1 MLDVR
6 SQVVRRWVAA
16 ITAVA
21 VTAVPTSVSASPE
34 AATAPPAPAQTEP
47 ATDER
52 PPDSDD
58 TLVDVDVLVSTNS
71 AAVATTL
78 DELGTEI
85 NDQLVAFNTAET
97 TVATATADL
106 ATADAALDNTQLLI
120 EETTT
125 ASDQV
130 VIDAFINPPAESSLD
145 VLSADSLTDA
155 TVKQT
160 LLGMDADRSAASLT
174 ELQAALEEYETLAAE
189 QEEAREAAETAK
201 GDAEA
206 SLADLDAALSAQARF
221 ATAVEQAMA
230 DQADDPAP
238 TDPAEAAALA
248 TRQAE
253 IATAIT
259 AAAEARAAAEAARA
273 AEEERR
279 RKVEAGLMFCPVDP
293 PTATNFIDSWGFS
306 RSGGRSHQ
314 GVDMMAAH
322 GVATVAPVSGRVE
335 HRGTSLGGLS
345 WYVYGDNGN
354 TYYGTHLQSY
364 ANQGAGRVEA
374 GTLIGYVGS
383 SGNASPSGPHLHFE
397 IKPGGGSSINPYPLT
412 HAACPG
418 HG

>member
-6 SQVVRRWVAA
+6 SNVVRRWAA
-16 ITAVA
+16 VIAALAVA
-21 VTAVPTSVSASPE
+21 AVPTSASASPE
-34 AATAPPAPAQTEP
+34 APAAPTAPAQTEP

-52 PPDSDD
+52 SPDSDD

-71 AAVATTL
+71 AAVASTL
-78 DELGTEI
+78 EELGTEI
-85 NDQLVAFNTAET
+85 NDQLVAFNTAQAAVE
-97 TVATATADL
+97 VATTNLGD
-106 ATADAALDNTQLLI
+106 ADAALDNTQLLI
-120 EETTT
+120 EETTA

-174 ELQAALEEYETLAAE
+174 ELQTALAEYETLAAE
-189 QEEAREAAETAK
+189 QEEARDAAQTAK

-221 ATAVEQAMA
+221 ATAVQEALA
-230 DQADDPAP
+230 DQADDPLP
-238 TDPAEAAALA
+238 TDPAELAAL
-248 TRQAE
+248 TSRQAE
-253 IATAIT
+253 ITVAIQ

-293 PTATNFIDSWGFS
+293 ATATNFIDSWGFA
-306 RSGGRSHQ
+306 RSGGRAHK

-364 ANQGAGRVEA
+364 ANQGVGWVEA